1 MMARQKLLNLSSVHR
16 QTCSRKVYTN
26 ARSTRPLGD
35 NPQGTSCQYY
45 LNEHK
50 RGPSLHLGILVDH
63 LCSNPSIP
71 GISSFAKNLRVAPP
85 PVETWLTSVSV
96 TPARFIASNVSPPPI
111 RVFEPR
117 QKAKAILLAI
127 FIVPLENA
135 PISNNP
141 MGPFQKIVPDPLP
154 PISSENL
161 CTVSSPISNPA
172 IPSGISVFALVVNL
186 SLFEDATKWSVGRT
200 IFESNSDNAFVTQ
213 DK

>member
-50 RGPSLHLGILVDH
+50 RGSSLLLAILTDY
-63 LCSNPSIP
+63 LRSSASMP
-71 GISSFAKNLRVAPP
+71 GISSFAKNLSVAPP
-85 PVETWLTSVSV
+85 PVETWLTSLSV
-96 TPARFIASNVSPPPI
+96 TPERFIASSVSPPPI
-111 RVFEPR
+111 SVFEPR
-117 QKAKAILLAI
+117 QKANAILLAI
-127 FIVPLENA
+127 FIVPFENA

-141 MGPFQKIVPDPLP
+141 MGPFQKIVPDPFP

-161 CTVSSPISNPA
+161 CAVSSPMSNPA
-172 IPSGISVFALVVNL
+172 IPSGISVFTLVVDL
-186 SLFEDATKWSVGRT
+186 SLFEDATK
-200 IFESNSDNAFVTQ
+200 
-213 DK
+213 